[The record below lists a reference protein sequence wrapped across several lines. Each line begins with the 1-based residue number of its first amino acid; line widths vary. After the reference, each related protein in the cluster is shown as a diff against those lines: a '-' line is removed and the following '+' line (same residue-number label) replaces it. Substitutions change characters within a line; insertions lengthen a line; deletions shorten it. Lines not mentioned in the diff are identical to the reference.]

1 MANQWDRPERERG
14 IDVEKRRW
22 SHPCNVKALRKWPG
36 LSLSI
41 MENWVHAEKQVVLGA
56 DEFLSWGSKG
66 AEVVGRAGEGAP
78 ETLPNRRCE
87 PPSTAPGARSEGI
100 CKADE
105 LWQEGFLPKEVLE
118 MRKRRI

>member
-1 MANQWDRPERERG
+1 MQRNRLCWEQMNFSAGVPREQRWLEELVREHLRPSPTG
-14 IDVEKRRW
+14 GV
-22 SHPCNVKALRKWPG
+22 S
-36 LSLSI
+36 
-41 MENWVHAEKQVVLGA
+41 
-56 DEFLSWGSKG
+56 
-66 AEVVGRAGEGAP
+66 
-78 ETLPNRRCE
+78 